1 MHSRNARTSIFPTTA
16 YQLHAGAKRSTRCC
30 LLLFAFFAA
39 NMCRMIFTRGFR
51 QKEKSIATESGYRP
65 FCLHSN
71 MVAPGISRVRLISQF
86 SGEQPGSLSVLM
98 ILPDSLRTAANPV
111 AAATRTRPAGEQE
124 KSTIRTI
131 YSVRVRKT
139 GPCVTIEFD
148 GDGFLYKMVRLIIG
162 ALVTSALGKVS
173 IENVAARLNSGQ
185 VSTPR
190 FVAPAEGL
198 SLVRVRY

>member
-1 MHSRNARTSIFPTTA
+1 MSRRLKLIIAYDGTPFAGWQSQSHRNTIQDTSSARLNAFLASRRAFTAPDERTPASMHSRNAHTSIFPTTA

-51 QKEKSIATESGYRP
+51 QKEKSIATKPGYPP

-98 ILPDSLRTAANPV
+98 ILPDSLQTVANKKRARSVQFIRCVSGKQAPV
-111 AAATRTRPAGEQE
+111 
-124 KSTIRTI
+124 
-131 YSVRVRKT
+131 
-139 GPCVTIEFD
+139 
-148 GDGFLYKMVRLIIG
+148 
-162 ALVTSALGKVS
+162 
-173 IENVAARLNSGQ
+173 
-185 VSTPR
+185 
-190 FVAPAEGL
+190 
-198 SLVRVRY
+198 